1 VGTLFTLYLPAAK
14 KDLFQEHDIM
24 EGIYRGE
31 GKILLMDDEEFI
43 RKVAGTMLVQLG
55 YEVEYATD
63 GAQAIELYSS
73 ARDLG
78 IPFRAVIMDL
88 TVPGGM
94 GGEEAM
100 KKLLEIDSDVR
111 AIVSS
116 GYADDP
122 VMANFSEFGFKGVVT
137 KPYRIKD
144 LSEVVQ
150 KVLDSG
156 SIA

>member
-1 VGTLFTLYLPAAK
+1 
-14 KDLFQEHDIM
+14 
-24 EGIYRGE
+24 
-31 GKILLMDDEEFI
+31 
-43 RKVAGTMLVQLG
+43 
-55 YEVEYATD
+55 
-63 GAQAIELYSS
+63 
-73 ARDLG
+73 
-78 IPFRAVIMDL
+78 MDL

>member
-1 VGTLFTLYLPAAK
+1 
-14 KDLFQEHDIM
+14 M
-24 EGIYRGE
+24 EGLYRGK
-31 GKILLMDDEEFI
+31 GKLLLMDDEEFI
-43 RKVAGTMLVQLG
+43 RKVAGAMLVQLG
-55 YEVEYATD
+55 YEVEYAAD
-63 GAQAIELYSS
+63 GAQAIELYAS

-100 KKLLEIDSDVR
+100 KKLLEIDPDVR

-144 LSEVVQ
+144 FSEMVH